1 MVSKC
6 FNVLRFY
13 QEFSA
18 FYSGIYFLCLRMN
31 LFVTQFF
38 CFLLDVRGWMNQMTP
53 GKSLRKFLLSS
64 SSQSPYMY
72 QQTAKQKRFL
82 FQMFMKMKDKEQL
95 WVKFFW
101 ANTMDLKFPME
112 YSFLKWQGTITES
125 QGGKKRF
132 QKQQVF
138 NVQLHRNT
146 DADNTNGLSV
156 SRSNI
161 VYSKD

>member
-1 MVSKC
+1 
-6 FNVLRFY
+6 
-13 QEFSA
+13 
-18 FYSGIYFLCLRMN
+18 
-31 LFVTQFF
+31 
-38 CFLLDVRGWMNQMTP
+38 
-53 GKSLRKFLLSS
+53 
-64 SSQSPYMY
+64 
-72 QQTAKQKRFL
+72 
-82 FQMFMKMKDKEQL
+82 MKDKEQL

-161 VYSKD
+161 VYSKDWLKRKTFLKTKHPKLWTAKSS